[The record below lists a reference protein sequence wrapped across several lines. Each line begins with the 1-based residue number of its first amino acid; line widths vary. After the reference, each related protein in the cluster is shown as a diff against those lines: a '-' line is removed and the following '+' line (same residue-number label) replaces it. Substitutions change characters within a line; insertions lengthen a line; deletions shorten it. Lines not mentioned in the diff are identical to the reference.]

1 MCLVLGMAV
10 LLDICPV
17 EANPQVQNC
26 AFGNCNQ
33 NNFGRRRRQI
43 LEEILAE
50 VEAVEDAK
58 VVKRQAQ
65 NCEGSDCT
73 QNNLGGPIAPGG
85 PPPVPGAQVQNCQGS
100 DCTQNNLG
108 GPAPGPVVVQPPPP
122 VVVQPPPPVVV
133 QPPVPVVQPPPAV
146 VGGPALP
153 GSQVQNCQ
161 GSDCTQNNLGGPIAP
176 GPVVVQ
182 PPPVV
187 VQPPPPV
194 VVQPPVTI
202 VDPPPPPPVGGPAL
216 PGGAQVQNCQGS
228 DCTQNNLG
236 GPIAPGPVVVQPP
249 VPVVQPPPAVVG
261 PALPGGAG
269 GAQVQNC
276 QGSDCTQNNL
286 GPIAPGQVAA
296 PGPVP
301 FPAGFPFAP
310 GFPFTAGSPFAPG
323 FPFGGAGAPGA
334 GGAGAQVQNCQG
346 SECTQNNLGRK
357 KRQIAD
363 AINALTA
370 EVLEAEDKAVAEDA
384 VDSVSKRDAD
394 AQFQNC
400 FGSACNQN
408 NFGRR
413 KREVI
418 AALLEELL

>member
-85 PPPVPGAQVQNCQGS
+85 PP
-100 DCTQNNLG
+100 
-108 GPAPGPVVVQPPPP
+108 
-122 VVVQPPPPVVV
+122 
-133 QPPVPVVQPPPAV
+133 
-146 VGGPALP
+146 
-153 GSQVQNCQ
+153 
-161 GSDCTQNNLGGPIAP
+161 
-176 GPVVVQ
+176 
-182 PPPVV
+182 
-187 VQPPPPV
+187 
-194 VVQPPVTI
+194 
-202 VDPPPPPPVGGPAL
+202 
-216 PGGAQVQNCQGS
+216 GAQVQNCQGS

-249 VPVVQPPPAVVG
+249 PPVVVQPPVPAVQPVPVVQPPPAVVG
-261 PALPGGAG
+261 PVLPGSQVQNCQGSDCTQNNLGPIAPGPAVVQPPVTIVDPPPPVVGPAVPGGAG

-286 GPIAPGQVAA
+286 GPIAPGPGAA